1 MTDDKVKIF
10 QIFRQLKSFEN
21 ILLYRPFHGG
31 SEVIGFPA
39 IFMWRYCSAVVDHVG
54 VEKSFA

>member
-1 MTDDKVKIF
+1 MINDYRT
-10 QIFRQLKSFEN
+10 IFRQLKSFEN

-39 IFMWRYCSAVVDHVG
+39 IFMWRYSSAVVDHAG
-54 VEKSFA
+54 VEKPFS